1 MAQKDV
7 LFLTSNIMKT
17 TKTITT
23 IALFLLITSISFGQK
38 KWFKTYQD
46 SIALV
51 KDANTITKKF
61 TKDLKKMIEKYKHK
75 KHR

>member
-7 LFLTSNIMKT
+7 LFLTSNIMT
-17 TKTITT
+17 TTTTTT

-46 SIALV
+46 SVVLV
-51 KDANTITKKF
+51 KDANAITKKF
-61 TKDLKKMIEKYKHK
+61 MKDLKK
-75 KHR
+75 